1 MTEEKKLI
9 ERLKGMCLKGSTWTL
24 KATPLFMEA
33 IGVGAFLSYILEKN
47 PGLKKRLNEL
57 DGKVFLFEAKDIKKK
72 FFLHIKGGDIK
83 VALHMARNPDV
94 IMSGDVKVLFD
105 IFLGREDPD
114 TVFFSR
120 KLEIQGET
128 ASAIHLKNILATLA

>member
-1 MTEEKKLI
+1 MTEENKLI
-9 ERLKGMCLKGSTWTL
+9 GRLREICLKGSTWTL
-24 KATPLFMEA
+24 KAAPLFMEA
-33 IGVGAFLSYILEKN
+33 IGVGAFLSCILEKN
-47 PGLKKRLNEL
+47 PGLKKRLGEL

-83 VALHMARNPDV
+83 VALHVARSPDV

-105 IFLGREDPD
+105 VFTGKADPD

-128 ASAIHLKNILATLA
+128 ASAIHLKNILAALS